1 MSEPSSKAP
10 ARVWKLATFLFAL
23 VLVISVAGSL
33 IEHRRADEAAAS
45 LETAV
50 SELEATQAK
59 LTETQLQL
67 QDKEAQLAEVSK
79 PELPVVVT
87 FKSSLSG
94 AGLVG
99 VFKNTSVSPIE
110 VAAVFSSPATGGK
123 RAANLVIPPN
133 GVKEIGHVEGW
144 PFAAGQHIQL
154 MNNRFRPVEYD
165 VPGT

>member
-1 MSEPSSKAP
+1 MSEPSSAAP
-10 ARVWKLATFLFAL
+10 ARIWKLATLLFAL
-23 VLVISVAGSL
+23 LLTISVAGSV

-50 SELEATQAK
+50 QQLEATQAQ
-59 LTETQLQL
+59 LTETQSQL
-67 QDKEAQLAEVSK
+67 MEKQAQLAEINK
-79 PELPVVVT
+79 PELPVTVS

-99 VFKNTSVSPIE
+99 VFKNTSVSPLE

-123 RAANLVIPPN
+123 RAANLVIPAN
-133 GVKEIGHVEGW
+133 GVKEVGHVEGW

-154 MNNRFRPVEYD
+154 MNNRYRPREYD